1 MRCAKV
7 RRLLFDYLDG
17 ALDEKTSETLQTHL
31 KRCDGCTRALE
42 EYRTYR
48 EKMAM
53 LKDTH
58 APDGFLAGVK
68 GRIRTFDEKDTAK
81 GPTRI
86 FTPGFK
92 LPLELAGALAVV
104 LIAVVIF
111 RHIEPGKKRHAL
123 PVAPETRTEQ
133 VLPPAADKAETA
145 EELKEDRAPTAVT
158 LEEKA
163 AKRDIQ
169 KEARREPL
177 ETETKEA
184 VPSGGAPAGA
194 PPVEEE
200 AEREAFLKAERPPI
214 EADMEMR
221 EPVSETVGRGDG
233 LRDSVPTEIVP
244 AVELTLSGPQP
255 SKTVG
260 VKKAEKEELRAKETV
275 TAKAPETAEELQMR
289 DRLPHAVKN
298 EIRELAEKLGGM
310 VISIDHGTGRYP
322 HLEISVRIPRSG
334 YDDFLDGLSLLGV
347 LESPVPEVPPG
358 EGPALLVRITIT
370 Q

>member
-17 ALDEKTSETLQTHL
+17 SLDGKTSETLQTHL
-31 KRCDGCTRALE
+31 KSCDGCTRALE

-81 GPTRI
+81 EPTRI

-104 LIAVVIF
+104 LIAVMIF
-111 RHIEPGKKRHAL
+111 QHIEPGKKRPAL

-133 VLPPAADKAETA
+133 ARPPAVDEVETVDK
-145 EELKEDRAPTAVT
+145 LKEDRAPAAVT
-158 LEEKA
+158 MEEKPVQ
-163 AKRDIQ
+163 KDTQ

-177 ETETKEA
+177 ETKTEELA
-184 VPSGGAPAGA
+184 PSGGTFAGA
-194 PPVEEE
+194 PFVEEE
-200 AEREAFLKAERPPI
+200 AGREDLLKAKQPPF
-214 EADMEMR
+214 EADMEAL

-233 LRDSVPTEIVP
+233 LRIPAPSETVP
-244 AVELTLSGPQP
+244 AVELTLSIPQP

-260 VKKAEKEELRAKETV
+260 VKKAEKEELRAKKTV
-275 TAKAPETAEELQMR
+275 TAKAPETASELQMR

-298 EIRELAEKLGGM
+298 EIRKLAEKLGGM
-310 VISIDHGTGRYP
+310 VISIDHGTGRNP
-322 HLEISVRIPRSG
+322 RLEISVRIPRSG

-358 EGPALLVRITIT
+358 EGPALLVRITIA